1 MNGTKEHEDG
11 DEGRNGGP
19 TVTVVAVTEDR
30 RSQEIELL
38 KQMRLKI
45 AKLDPLSEV
54 STHARTH
61 ASVQRLNI
69 AIRRDAYREGF
80 RDFYREVD
88 GLQ

>member
-61 ASVQRLNI
+61 ARFGTEIEHCHSKRRLQR
-69 AIRRDAYREGF
+69 RFQRF
-80 RDFYREVD
+80 
-88 GLQ
+88 LQRS